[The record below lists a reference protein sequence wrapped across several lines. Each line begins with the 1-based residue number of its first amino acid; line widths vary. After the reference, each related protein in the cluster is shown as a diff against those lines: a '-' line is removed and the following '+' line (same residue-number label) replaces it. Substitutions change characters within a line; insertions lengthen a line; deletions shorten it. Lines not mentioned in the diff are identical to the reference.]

1 MVDQDIAL
9 ARQERGR
16 GDSSRGSKVYQALLE
31 RIRNGTLPPGSR
43 MREDEIASLLGVSRT
58 PVREALARLQARGLV
73 ESARGGWTIVELT
86 RSQVMELYAMR
97 SVLEGAAAR
106 FAAENASSS
115 EISGLKHVA
124 EMFSRSESDAAERAR
139 INMIF
144 HEAIYEAA
152 HNSYLIRMLQ
162 DLNDSLAL
170 LSDTTFTV
178 AGRVEGAEVEHGLI
192 LAAIEAR
199 SPDAAEQAA
208 RAHIRHALEAR
219 LTLLFERR

>member
-1 MVDQDIAL
+1 MVDQDVAL
-9 ARQERGR
+9 VRQERGR

-97 SVLEGAAAR
+97 GVLEGAAAR

-115 EISGLKHVA
+115 EIAGLKHVA
-124 EMFSRSESDAAERAR
+124 EMFARSESDASERAR
-139 INMIF
+139 VNMIF

-152 HNSYLIRMLQ
+152 HNTYLIRMLQ

-178 AGRVEGAEVEHGLI
+178 EGRVEGAEVEHGLI